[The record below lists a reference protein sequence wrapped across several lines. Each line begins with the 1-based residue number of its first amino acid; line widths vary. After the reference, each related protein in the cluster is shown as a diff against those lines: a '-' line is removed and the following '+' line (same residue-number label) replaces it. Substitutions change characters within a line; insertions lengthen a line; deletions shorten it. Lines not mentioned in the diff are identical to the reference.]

1 MHFQK
6 LNFSFLKNQIE
17 KELDREEQ
25 AVHIIVVKAT
35 EQCGQIP
42 EMMDFFDPS
51 DDSLLKIVVNVNDIN
66 DNPPVFT
73 KSKLFTKIIPSNS
86 VYFHYYRLPGA
97 FTGGVTTETDF
108 GAEVLRV
115 TAVDKDSE
123 DRNARLT
130 YQLRQRV
137 QTTLFTPAEQEGV
150 MLANPFV
157 IDRESGAISLNFDP
171 QRDMKGYFDLEV
183 IHLIHHR
190 RNASTIICFI

>member
-1 MHFQK
+1 
-6 LNFSFLKNQIE
+6 
-17 KELDREEQ
+17 
-25 AVHIIVVKAT
+25 
-35 EQCGQIP
+35 
-42 EMMDFFDPS
+42 MMDFFDPS
-51 DDSLLKIVVNVNDIN
+51 DDSLLKIIVNVNDIN

-73 KSKLFTKIIPSNS
+73 KSKLFIKQSNPIP
-86 VYFHYYRLPGA
+86 FIFIYYRVLGV

-171 QRDMKGYFDLEV
+171 QTDMKGYFDLEV
-183 IHLIHHR
+183 IHLIPHKR
-190 RNASTIICFI
+190 DIYIIICLM